1 MKNLYFSLLPDIERS
16 KYKTEKQVWLEECLC
31 EGCAE
36 WKPCVMQLYPK
47 PIIWRIVDFAKNNI
61 KRDGK

>member
-1 MKNLYFSLLPDIERS
+1 MDCFNRMNGTH
-16 KYKTEKQVWLEECLC
+16 YKEKQVWLEEYLC

-47 PIIWRIVDFAKNNI
+47 PIICRIVDFAKNNT